1 MDPILETK
9 KIIHDVITE
18 YKAKI
23 FEISARKQKIAKTIT
38 DRIEKDKIDDLRKS
52 LNIN

>member
-9 KIIHDVITE
+9 KIIHNVIAE

-23 FEISARKQKIAKTIT
+23 IEISARKQKIVKTVT
-38 DRIEKDKIDDLRKS
+38 DRIEKDKIDDLQKN